1 VISPVQTG
9 ITFASVPRSVS
20 DRRQTPIY
28 EESPLMRIRTLV
40 PALACLAAAPLAI
53 AADGTS
59 VKFDGFVDSIWQSAS
74 ADSDAAGESGSNSNF
89 VYGVKLGVA
98 ATISEKVSAQV
109 DIYYDSANDAVIA
122 KQAYG
127 MWKITDDVSIKTGKF
142 IGDIGWVS
150 AYAPGLYRINGGP
163 IPGKLY
169 STDSVGADV
178 IWAKD
183 AVTVSLTVANGL
195 FDTNE
200 VNGVGQSDVGQ
211 GNEKYAYLADVTFA
225 LPDGKGSV
233 NGEVALDTDV
243 TGKGGDVMHLGIN
256 TTLTPT
262 EPLTLGGELI
272 YQSWGVPDASS
283 ADDTTKLGALA
294 MANFKLGSAMPIP
307 ASVTG
312 MVQYLDIDDGTNTD
326 TTVELSLALLTNPAG
341 TDKLGMNFE
350 VNYTS
355 NEVDNGTTVS
365 TDTIGV
371 AAELLYVF

>member
-1 VISPVQTG
+1 
-9 ITFASVPRSVS
+9 
-20 DRRQTPIY
+20 
-28 EESPLMRIRTLV
+28 MRIRTLV